1 MTGLI
6 FNIFTTGSYAIDVI
20 CQRLL
25 ARHVS
30 HRATL
35 HTVVC
40 ATGRGLRALGL
51 FYSQFRNFGRLL
63 PLEAGIG
70 RALCG
75 RSVRSFLQSSRG
87 SERLWHDI

>member
-1 MTGLI
+1 MSVASL
-6 FNIFTTGSYAIDVI
+6 TGSYAIDEI
-20 CQRLL
+20 GQRLL
-25 ARHVS
+25 ARPVS

-51 FYSQFRNFGRLL
+51 FYSQFRDFGRLL
-63 PLEAGIG
+63 PLEAEIG

-75 RSVRSFLQSSRG
+75 RSARSFLQSSRG

>member
-1 MTGLI
+1 MTVASL
-6 FNIFTTGSYAIDVI
+6 TGSYAIDGMCV
-20 CQRLL
+20 RLL
-25 ARHVS
+25 ARHVPN
-30 HRATL
+30 RATL

-63 PLEAGIG
+63 PLEAEIG

-75 RSVRSFLQSSRG
+75 RSARSFLQSSRG

>member
-1 MTGLI
+1 MSVASL
-6 FNIFTTGSYAIDVI
+6 TGSYAIDGMCV
-20 CQRLL
+20 RLL
-25 ARHVS
+25 ARHVPN
-30 HRATL
+30 R
-35 HTVVC
+35 

-51 FYSQFRNFGRLL
+51 FYSPFRNFGRLL